1 MGRIKSRRNI
11 SFTCSQ
17 EGMEEYAKFIRD
29 YKVDIARLN
38 DLFVR
43 RLAEEGFDVA
53 SIAIQS
59 SDHYDKDKPIGTLT
73 IDRDEMGEVSSCTLN
88 FTGQQVLFVE
98 FGAGFYWNDKAI
110 QTTWAEQFGYGVGTY
125 PNQKH
130 ANDAGGWSYQA
141 ETGEWIH
148 TRGTEATMPMYNAI
162 QGMKERFIQ
171 IAREVYQSVL

>member
-1 MGRIKSRRNI
+1 MGRTKSRRTV
-11 SFTCSQ
+11 SFPCSQ
-17 EGMEEYAKFIRD
+17 EGMEEYARFIRN
-29 YKVDIARLN
+29 YKVDIASLN
-38 DLFVR
+38 DKFVR

-53 SIAIQS
+53 AIAINS
-59 SDHYDKDKPIGTLT
+59 SDHYDKDKPIGTLE
-73 IDRDEMGEVSSCTLN
+73 IHRDETGEVASCELY

-125 PNQKH
+125 PNQTH

-148 TRGTEATMPMYNAI
+148 TRGTEATMPMFNAKEA
-162 QGMKERFIQ
+162 MRERFVQ